1 MRDHEERQVN
11 ATMGRY
17 LGTLPTTLLDD
28 DAIRPTEY
36 TRWADAHRRFERR
49 EKDARLLA
57 ELLESIP
64 RQGLRVPIVLGIS
77 DRWGDVYVA
86 DGHHRAVALRTLR
99 PPRFPFHWYWIKSAG
114 VRIEDRPFPYY
125 LLDR

>member
-1 MRDHEERQVN
+1 MSAE
-11 ATMGRY
+11 MGRY
-17 LGTLPTTLLDD
+17 LGTLPTALLRD

-49 EKDARLLA
+49 EKDAVVVQ

-99 PPRFPFHWYWIKSAG
+99 APKFPFHWYWIKSAG